1 LASNFLSSIQS
12 HEFESSLEIAG
23 VLISLSGTNHSFLSQ
38 RAVYKIRLVEQIF
51 FSAFFAADAL
61 VAVGMFEVTM
71 VTGSASVGVTTAY
84 WLGPWETVR

>member
-1 LASNFLSSIQS
+1 MQSSK
-12 HEFESSLEIAG
+12 LDW
-23 VLISLSGTNHSFLSQ
+23 
-38 RAVYKIRLVEQIF
+38 
-51 FSAFFAADAL
+51 FAADVL